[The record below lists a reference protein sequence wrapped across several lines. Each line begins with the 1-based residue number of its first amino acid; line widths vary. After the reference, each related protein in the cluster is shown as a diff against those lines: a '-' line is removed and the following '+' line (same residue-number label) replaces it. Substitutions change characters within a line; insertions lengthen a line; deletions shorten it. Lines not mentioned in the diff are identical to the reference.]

1 MVIHYDKMSPRA
13 SWVQRYEIPYDRTN
27 LDHLDY
33 NISTAQIEW
42 KDPHKHEAMEEYW
55 FVISGGM
62 RVYQAQTVT
71 EVGADT
77 LIIHERNVPHRMEC
91 DDRCEWLCLA
101 FHPRFAD
108 GMRQIRDEKGNY
120 GQHEGLVTPV
130 VGTVLTSADLPP
142 MEDHGCQRFPTDRS
156 LRDLDHW
163 DINTW
168 KPGRIWKPGHQHE
181 EMQEYWYILEG
192 RARIFQ
198 GDEDSEEMHEVGPHD
213 FIIHPTNV
221 AHRMETDDVGC
232 KWCCIMFNRLMAEP
246 LSALLAT

>member
-1 MVIHYDKMSPRA
+1 MVIHYDRMSPRA
-13 SWVQRYEIPYDRTN
+13 SWVQRYEIPYDKTN

-55 FVISGGM
+55 FIISGGM

-71 EVGADT
+71 EAGPDT
-77 LIIHERNVPHRMEC
+77 LIIHERGVPHRMEC

-101 FHPRFAD
+101 FHPRFANE
-108 GMRQIRDEKGNY
+108 MRQIRDEKGNY
-120 GQHEGLVTPV
+120 GQHEGFVTPV
-130 VGTVLTSADLPP
+130 ARMVLTSADLPP

-168 KPGRIWKPGHQHE
+168 KPNRIWKPGHKHE
-181 EMQEYWYILEG
+181 EMQEYWCILEG
-192 RARIFQ
+192 HARIFQ
-198 GDEDSEEMHEVGPHD
+198 GEEDSEETHEVGPHD

-221 AHRMETDDVGC
+221 AHRMETDEVGC